1 MVIGDLN
8 AKVVSDNSNQE
19 ASMGTHGEGVINENS
34 EMFCDVCASNG
45 LVIVE
50 NSSRTR
56 TPTSSHGDPRMGP
69 QRTRLTMLL

>member
-19 ASMGTHGEGVINENS
+19 ASMGTHGEGVINKNG
-34 EMFCDVCASNG
+34 EMFCDVCGSNG

-69 QRTRLTMLL
+69 QGTRLTMLL